1 MQYYVTDLCHGKR
14 KEWGG
19 ILCYII
25 SQGGS
30 CKCARMLSVIYL
42 CQGGGSKCGW
52 TSKLQCYLP
61 LPRWRLKRWTM
72 TAQPCYLPLLM
83 GLVAMGQVYTVD
95 LALLRIPAVWQIPG
109 WTPAGQICCAAQDW
123 GSLNQVS
130 RIKLSTNM
138 TSHQQSNNTQ
148 P

>member
-52 TSKLQCYLP
+52 NAKSVIYFWLCQEGGSKCG
-61 LPRWRLKRWTM
+61 WNAK
-72 TAQPCYLPLLM
+72 
-83 GLVAMGQVYTVD
+83 
-95 LALLRIPAVWQIPG
+95 LRV
-109 WTPAGQICCAAQDW
+109 
-123 GSLNQVS
+123 
-130 RIKLSTNM
+130 LSTFGFAKGEVQGVGGLLSYSV
-138 TSHQQSNNTQ
+138 TYPCQDGG
-148 P
+148 